1 MCSPGQEPRRPKC
14 RAKPSTGWEGRESPP
29 PPAPL
34 VGLRDLLMVTSL
46 WITAEGN
53 EDVCRGLTPRAVCGW
68 REQPDLCH
76 QAGEGIRGV
85 ICVPQGVRK
94 VSAVHK
100 ALILPPCPA
109 GEQLLIKS
117 LFRGESSKAPTAF
130 PGTDLSALPV
140 FAFSH
145 RALPAEYQR

>member
-1 MCSPGQEPRRPKC
+1 
-14 RAKPSTGWEGRESPP
+14 
-29 PPAPL
+29 
-34 VGLRDLLMVTSL
+34 MVTSL

-94 VSAVHK
+94 SVLCTKRSFFFLARPVSS
-100 ALILPPCPA
+100 C
-109 GEQLLIKS
+109 
-117 LFRGESSKAPTAF
+117 
-130 PGTDLSALPV
+130 
-140 FAFSH
+140 
-145 RALPAEYQR
+145 